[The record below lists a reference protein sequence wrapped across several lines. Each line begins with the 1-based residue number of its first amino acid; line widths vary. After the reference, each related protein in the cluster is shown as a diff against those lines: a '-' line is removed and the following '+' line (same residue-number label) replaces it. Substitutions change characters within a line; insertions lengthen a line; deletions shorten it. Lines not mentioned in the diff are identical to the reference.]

1 MLGSR
6 RCFCGGV
13 GYHVGESVRFSPE
26 RTGEAGRAVMEKFA
40 LFWALWAVGC
50 VLAGLYATVHN
61 QIS

>member
-1 MLGSR
+1 
-6 RCFCGGV
+6 
-13 GYHVGESVRFSPE
+13 
-26 RTGEAGRAVMEKFA
+26 MEKFA